1 MLASLPTPAPT
12 LCILE
17 HSFVHPIEQQL
28 WTSACPSPI
37 WSLGHRTGCS
47 CPSLDCSSSHLLP
60 LALLFLTTPLR
71 PMDESSWQLSPGLAQ
86 CYRQR
91 KKKREEKEK
100 KKEEKK
106 KKKSTFFSSGKAIGD
121 TPGAGLLWL
130 PHSSLPV
137 LGTPKPLHLS
147 PKTLW
152 GHDRAEQPFTAGWL
166 QVRPLSQ
173 RMPFSAVLSFIRFS
187 NFPRSP
193 LSFFD
198 ESFPVSR
205 GAGLPQLPAH
215 SRVGEQ

>member
-1 MLASLPTPAPT
+1 MQEFILVSLTLYILLYMLASLPTPAPT

-91 KKKREEKEK
+91 KKKGEEKEK

-106 KKKSTFFSSGKAIGD
+106 KKIYIFFLRKGNRRYSGSWAPLAAALLPSCAGYSQ
-121 TPGAGLLWL
+121 TP
-130 PHSSLPV
+130 PFVPQNTV
-137 LGTPKPLHLS
+137 GT
-147 PKTLW
+147 
-152 GHDRAEQPFTAGWL
+152 
-166 QVRPLSQ
+166 
-173 RMPFSAVLSFIRFS
+173 
-187 NFPRSP
+187 
-193 LSFFD
+193 
-198 ESFPVSR
+198 
-205 GAGLPQLPAH
+205 
-215 SRVGEQ
+215 